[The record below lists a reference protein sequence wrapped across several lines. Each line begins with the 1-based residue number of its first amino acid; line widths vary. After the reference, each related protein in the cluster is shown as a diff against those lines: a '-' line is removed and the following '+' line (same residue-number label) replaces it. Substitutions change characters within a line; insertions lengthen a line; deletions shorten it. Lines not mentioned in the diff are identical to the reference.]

1 MGWQI
6 TATTLF
12 CEVTGEWTTILVYKD
27 FATKCGYF
35 SNYTKD
41 KGEVAKEKL
50 KACPR
55 PSTCPLCIAYKEKIF
70 GEEAKPPKR

>member
-12 CEVTGEWTTILVYKD
+12 CEVTGEWSTILVYKD

-41 KGEVAKEKL
+41 KGEVAKEKF

-70 GEEAKPPKR
+70 GEETKPPKR

>member
-27 FATKCGYF
+27 FATKCSYF

-41 KGEVAKEKL
+41 KGEVAKEKF

-70 GEEAKPPKR
+70 GEETKPPKR